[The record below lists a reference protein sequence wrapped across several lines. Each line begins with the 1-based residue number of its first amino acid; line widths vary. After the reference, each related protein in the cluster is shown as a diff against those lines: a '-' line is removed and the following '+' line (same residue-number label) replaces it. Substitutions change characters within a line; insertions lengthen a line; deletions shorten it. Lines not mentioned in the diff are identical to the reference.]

1 MLSRSTIDAV
11 NDLDLVQAIS
21 KFVPDLKKS
30 GASYKA
36 KSPFTEEKSPSF
48 TVSPSKGCWKCF
60 STGKGGA
67 NAISFVMQKFNMTY
81 PEAVK
86 ELASIFG
93 IAVEFDDSARSK
105 EYQEKAEKIKTLTE
119 VNQAALEFFTSEE
132 NLRLIPVDK
141 MRAKPETYEKFA
153 LGFAPDS
160 WDALL
165 KHLKA
170 QGFSEELIIQAGLA
184 KKNEKGKV
192 FDFFRGR
199 IMFPIFTD
207 SSKLIGFSGRN
218 ILEAAAGKT
227 IPKILNTAET
237 EAYSKGNSLLGIHL
251 AKQSMREMGFAV
263 KVEGN
268 FDVTSLHEIG
278 LTNTV
283 APLGTAFTVDQ
294 MDLIR
299 KYCDTLMLFLDNDKA
314 GLNSIKKDTI
324 ACLENSL
331 KVYLYIPEAQGMDPD
346 DLVRT
351 YQPSEYKELKS
362 QILESKMDAVEY
374 LVQQIYSEAKT
385 TIEKNN
391 AEIQAAEILAVIP
404 DAQLRN
410 SYVKLFAK
418 EYKLDRKTVEE
429 KVKVNLAQKA
439 AQNQDEVDGFVLPR
453 HLSKDEIQDFSEF
466 GFYKEEDPKK
476 IGYYFP
482 RGNSFKDFE
491 RVTNFIIKPVFQVG
505 SKDDSDR
512 IIEIQNPHK
521 KTIIEIKNKQ
531 WLSLQGFREAV
542 ANHGNFWFKGSAF
555 QHQNFYIKYMS
566 KFLYCQPLTT
576 LGWQPDNKF
585 YAFAD
590 GIAYDKNFKRIDE
603 YGLIEKNGE
612 KYFLPAF
619 SKINT
624 VFKNDQDDYVADRY
638 LKYNFNEEVNY
649 NLWSKQIQKVYG
661 NNGVITSL
669 YMIACCFRDVIYQST
684 NVFPLLFFVGQPQTG
699 KSTCARSLSRV
710 FCYNQPEFNLNSG
723 TVNGFQRRISRVRNS
738 FVWLDEYTNDLDD
751 KRFQALKSLFDGVGA
766 EKAIMSNDNRTKQVL
781 INSGAGISGQHYPT
795 RDENSLLLR
804 TILLEFT
811 KKQEEFTQEEVD
823 EYNILNSWQKKGL
836 SNLILEVISWR
847 DYFEDQWQTEFD
859 EVSRKMKIE
868 LAAISYEGRT
878 LQSLSILV
886 TVLKIMG
893 PKIDIPMDYQE
904 TFELCKEWII
914 NQSSIAS
921 DTNIL
926 NSFWKMLEFLSFDG
940 ILKNNEDY
948 KVVNCS
954 SIKVRG
960 KDDQDHTIT
969 FPQNK
974 NVLFIRFQRVYP
986 KYAEYHRKQT
996 GENGH
1001 AETSLKSYMKSDKK
1015 SFIGNVKTVDFENGK
1030 TSAYAFDF
1038 DKLNLSLKDVV
1049 TGSFTP
1055 AAEKFFTPAIVNA
1068 NKEDDT
1074 PF

>member
-1 MLSRSTIDAV
+1 
-11 NDLDLVQAIS
+11 
-21 KFVPDLKKS
+21 
-30 GASYKA
+30 
-36 KSPFTEEKSPSF
+36 
-48 TVSPSKGCWKCF
+48 
-60 STGKGGA
+60 
-67 NAISFVMQKFNMTY
+67 
-81 PEAVK
+81 
-86 ELASIFG
+86 
-93 IAVEFDDSARSK
+93 
-105 EYQEKAEKIKTLTE
+105 
-119 VNQAALEFFTSEE
+119 
-132 NLRLIPVDK
+132 
-141 MRAKPETYEKFA
+141 
-153 LGFAPDS
+153 
-160 WDALL
+160 
-165 KHLKA
+165 
-170 QGFSEELIIQAGLA
+170 
-184 KKNEKGKV
+184 
-192 FDFFRGR
+192 
-199 IMFPIFTD
+199 
-207 SSKLIGFSGRN
+207 
-218 ILEAAAGKT
+218 
-227 IPKILNTAET
+227 
-237 EAYSKGNSLLGIHL
+237 
-251 AKQSMREMGFAV
+251 
-263 KVEGN
+263 
-268 FDVTSLHEIG
+268 
-278 LTNTV
+278 
-283 APLGTAFTVDQ
+283 
-294 MDLIR
+294 
-299 KYCDTLMLFLDNDKA
+299 
-314 GLNSIKKDTI
+314 
-324 ACLENSL
+324 
-331 KVYLYIPEAQGMDPD
+331 
-346 DLVRT
+346 
-351 YQPSEYKELKS
+351 
-362 QILESKMDAVEY
+362 
-374 LVQQIYSEAKT
+374 
-385 TIEKNN
+385 
-391 AEIQAAEILAVIP
+391 
-404 DAQLRN
+404 
-410 SYVKLFAK
+410 
-418 EYKLDRKTVEE
+418 
-429 KVKVNLAQKA
+429 
-439 AQNQDEVDGFVLPR
+439 
-453 HLSKDEIQDFSEF
+453 
-466 GFYKEEDPKK
+466 
-476 IGYYFP
+476 
-482 RGNSFKDFE
+482 
-491 RVTNFIIKPVFQVG
+491 VFQVG

-590 GIAYDKNFKRIDE
+590 GIAYDKNFKRIDD

-649 NLWSKQIQKVYG
+649 KLWSEQIQKVYG
-661 NNGVITSL
+661 NNGIITSL

-699 KSTCARSLSRV
+699 KSTCARSLSRI
-710 FCYNQPEFNLNSG
+710 FCFNQPEFNLNSG

-804 TILLEFT
+804 TVLLEFT
-811 KKQEEFTQEEVD
+811 KKQEEFTQAEVD
-823 EYNILNSWQKKGL
+823 QYNILNGWQKKGL
-836 SNLILEVISWR
+836 SNLILEVVSWR

-859 EVSRKMKIE
+859 DVSRRMKIE

-893 PKIDIPMDYQE
+893 SKIDIPMDYE
-904 TFELCKEWII
+904 EVFEICKEWIV

-948 KVVNCS
+948 KVACVS
-954 SIKVRG
+954 SLKVRG
-960 KDDQDHTIT
+960 KDDKDVVLE

-974 NVLFIRFQRVYP
+974 NVLFVRFQRVFP
-986 KYAEYHRKQT
+986 KYSEHHRKQT

-1015 SFIGNVKTVDFENGK
+1015 SFIGNVKTVEFDNGK

-1049 TGSFTP
+1049 TGAFSPVQET
-1055 AAEKFFTPAIVNA
+1055 AYTPAIMNA
-1068 NKEDDT
+1068 NKEDDD